1 MFEKF
6 NLTNTIREGVDIS
19 DMEFKSLSDF
29 EGMKIKVE
37 GFYFNNKGN
46 YGEQLVVIGNGYQI
60 NMPKRAV
67 KDFKEIAN
75 NKTMLNA
82 VLSGHLMIVDIKVKE
97 VEVYDDDIQAKVK
110 KSTPIYNLKDC

>member
-19 DMEFKSLSDF
+19 EMEFKPLADF
-29 EGMKIKVE
+29 AGMKIKVE
-37 GFYFNNKGN
+37 GFYFNNKGFF
-46 YGEQLVVIGNGYQI
+46 GEQLVVIGNGYQI

-82 VLSGHLMIVDIKVKE
+82 VLSGTLPHLSFWTRRTSPPSCGRFLRIWG
-97 VEVYDDDIQAKVK
+97 
-110 KSTPIYNLKDC
+110 

>member
-6 NLTNTIREGVDIS
+6 NLTNTIRDGVDIS
-19 DMEFKSLSDF
+19 EMEFRPLSDF
-29 EGMKIKVE
+29 VGYKVKVD

-46 YGEQLVVIGNGYQI
+46 FGEQLVVIGNGYQI

-82 VLSGHLMIVDIKVKE
+82 VLSGHLMITDIATKE
-97 VEVYDDDIQAKVK
+97 VEVFDDEIQARVK
-110 KSTPIYNLKDC
+110 KVTPIYILKDC

>member
-19 DMEFKSLSDF
+19 DMEFKPLSEF
-29 EGMKIKVE
+29 VGHKIRVE
-37 GFYFNNKGN
+37 GFYFNNKGQ
-46 YGEQLVVIGNGYQI
+46 YGEQLVVVGNGYQI

-75 NKTMLNA
+75 NKKMLSA
-82 VLSGHLMIVDIKVKE
+82 VLSGHLMITDIAIKKVTVFDE
-97 VEVYDDDIQAKVK
+97 EIQAKVEK
-110 KSTPIYNLKDC
+110 ETPIYNLKDC

>member
-6 NLTNTIREGVDIS
+6 NLTNTIRDGVDIS
-19 DMEFKSLSDF
+19 NMEFKPLADF
-29 EGMKIKVE
+29 AGMKIRVE

-75 NKTMLNA
+75 NKTMLTA
-82 VLSGHLMIVDIKVKE
+82 VLSGHLMITDIMVKE
-97 VEVYDDDIQAKVK
+97 VEVFDEEIQAKVK

>member
-19 DMEFKSLSDF
+19 EMEFKPLSDF
-29 EGMKIKVE
+29 AGMKVKVE
-37 GFYFNNKGN
+37 GFYFNNKGFF
-46 YGEQLVVIGNGYQI
+46 GEQLVVIGNGYQI

-82 VLSGHLMIVDIKVKE
+82 VLSGHLTITDISIKE
-97 VEVYDDDIQAKVK
+97 DEVFDEEIQAKVK
-110 KSTPIYNLKDC
+110 KVTPIYNLKDC